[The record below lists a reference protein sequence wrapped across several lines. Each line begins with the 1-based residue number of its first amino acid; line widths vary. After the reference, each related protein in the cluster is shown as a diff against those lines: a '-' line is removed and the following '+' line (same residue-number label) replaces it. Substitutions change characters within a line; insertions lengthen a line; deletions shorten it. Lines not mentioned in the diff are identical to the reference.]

1 MLDEKK
7 IVVVMPAYN
16 AARTLRQTYEEL
28 PFDIVDQVLL
38 VDDSSSDET
47 VTLAR
52 ELNVTTFQHEKNLG
66 YGRNQKTCY
75 REALKREADIV
86 IMLHP
91 DYQYSPKLVTSLA
104 GMIASGH
111 YDVALGS
118 RILGVGALKG
128 GMPRYKYI
136 SNRFLTAVQNL
147 LLAINCRSIIRDSAP
162 SRARSLSRYPS
173 KKTAT
178 IFFSITKCL
187 LKRFT
192 SIIGSARFPVR
203 PSTLRKHPRSVSSVA

>member
-1 MLDEKK
+1 MLNENK

-28 PFDIVDQVLL
+28 PFDIVDEGLL

-52 ELNVTTFQHEKNLG
+52 ELNVTIFQHKRNLG

-75 REALKREADIV
+75 REALKRGADIV

-104 GMIASGH
+104 GTF
-111 YDVALGS
+111 
-118 RILGVGALKG
+118 LKFRMRKAG
-128 GMPRYKYI
+128 
-136 SNRFLTAVQNL
+136 F
-147 LLAINCRSIIRDSAP
+147 
-162 SRARSLSRYPS
+162 
-173 KKTAT
+173 
-178 IFFSITKCL
+178 
-187 LKRFT
+187 
-192 SIIGSARFPVR
+192 ARFRLFDPERVK
-203 PSTLRKHPRSVSSVA
+203 LFHAYYHELHK